1 LSPNVILGLVAF
13 VSMGNV
19 FQKWKE
25 KVYEEIVTC
34 PSRDLTKPIVS
45 VPKNKKIK
53 KSNKKLI
60 GFTKI
65 DEL

>member
-1 LSPNVILGLVAF
+1 MILGLVAF

-19 FQKWKE
+19 FQKWRE
-25 KVYEEIVTC
+25 KVYEEIVAC

-45 VPKNKKIK
+45 VPKKKKNQIE
-53 KSNKKLI
+53 KLI